1 MMTQNDLKSEQKKI
15 EAAYALFPQ
24 TPLKFAHLPLGT
36 PITRKEVDLIKLT
49 AQFVVVYGNFFL
61 EDLKKIV
68 STDPELGPHFGFLNM
83 STDGMGKL
91 YFHCRL
97 IDGYARV
104 LLRSQRL
111 TNYGTCTETVLA
123 GFLNLVRQVLGKE
136 EDEKG
141 VDMAMIDFHA
151 FQFFVNMEYNI
162 LPPPPLE
169 PDTPVTTHDAEP
181 ISFPLLPQGITHKE
195 LVAIKLTAQF
205 VAVYGMRF
213 GQGLQKSVS
222 MQPELEP
229 HFQFMKSSD
238 CRHSFY
244 SQVTV
249 VYMRVLQPS
258 KTLDRRFLRYSTTL
272 VEKCTSI
279 ETLLDGFYKLLHE
292 VLKKDKEQGPEMAMV
307 DVHAIQYF
315 ANVEM
320 THMSPELPGYLL
332 VLKNPQ
338 PQMQPSPEEP
348 DPKRQRLELVP
359 EDQFLAQNPGSSA
372 IRVSIPSLDDDQVVE
387 ITMQS
392 LSENVASL
400 KEKVANKLKFSGK
413 AGLLEDDDKS
423 LAHYNI
429 RTGDTLTLSL

>member
-1 MMTQNDLKSEQKKI
+1 MEQNVTHKRWRIFVSFVVDFIAIRSRSRSFPASSKKMMTQNDLKSEQQKI
-15 EAAYALFPQ
+15 EAAYALFPL
-24 TPLKFAHLPLGT
+24 TPLKFAHLPSAT

-49 AQFVVVYGNFFL
+49 AQLV
-61 EDLKKIV
+61 E
-68 STDPELGPHFGFLNM
+68 
-83 STDGMGKL
+83 
-91 YFHCRL
+91 
-97 IDGYARV
+97 GYSRV
-104 LLRSQRL
+104 LLGSQRL
-111 TNYGTCTETVLA
+111 RNYGTRTETILE
-123 GFLNLVRQVLGKE
+123 GFFNLVRQVLGKE
-136 EDEKG
+136 EDENG

-162 LPPPPLE
+162 LPPSPVE
-169 PDTPVTTHDAEP
+169 PDAPVTTHDAEP

-195 LVAIKLTAQF
+195 LVRIKLTAQF

-213 GQGLQKSVS
+213 GQGLQNSVS

-238 CRHSFY
+238 SRHSFY

-258 KTLDRRFLRYSTTL
+258 KTLDGRFLRFSTAL

-320 THMSPELPGYLL
+320 THMSPQLPGYLS

-348 DPKRQRLELVP
+348 EPNRQRVP
-359 EDQFLAQNPGSSA
+359 LRSGFLFQAWMMS
-372 IRVSIPSLDDDQVVE
+372 
-387 ITMQS
+387 
-392 LSENVASL
+392 
-400 KEKVANKLKFSGK
+400 
-413 AGLLEDDDKS
+413 KS
-423 LAHYNI
+423 L
-429 RTGDTLTLSL
+429 RSQCSRCPKTWQV